1 MRRRIIILG
10 STVLLII
17 LVTLATPY
25 LAQAPPTSVSV
36 GACYGPITIY
46 PSDSLGNF
54 KSTFTTG
61 ETVYLTL
68 IDEQGCAQPVTVT
81 VTVKDP
87 TGTLTTLINNQYTL
101 PAGVK
106 TTLALF
112 KVSTANPSGQWI
124 IYVTIDGVNAA
135 PIAITPIAIN
145 INSQSLPLPLWLLV
159 TIIIVVVAAVL
170 GVLAVMRIMGG
181 RGRAKEEQTRVL
193 PAPIQQAPIT
203 APERERTKVGVVLY
217 RLRLPNGME
226 IPVSEPYRVF
236 GRETFERYG
245 LPKDALDFIT
255 REDRGGHFK
264 IYLRGT
270 KWFIEDLGST
280 NGTLLNGV
288 EIKGKGPQEL
298 KNGDTISPAGV
309 MNIVFRIEQVG

>member
-1 MRRRIIILG
+1 MRRRTIILG

-17 LVTLATPY
+17 LATLATPY
-25 LAQAPPTSVSV
+25 LAQAPPPTSPPTSVSV

-46 PSDSLGNF
+46 PSDSLGNL
-54 KSTFTTG
+54 KTTFTTG
-61 ETVYLTL
+61 ETVYLSL
-68 IDEQGCAQPVTVT
+68 IDEYGCARPVTVI
-81 VTVKDP
+81 VNVKDP

-101 PAGVK
+101 PAGVRL
-106 TTLALF
+106 TLPLF
-112 KVSTANPSGQWI
+112 KVTTANPSGRWI

-135 PIAITPIAIN
+135 PIAIN
-145 INSQSLPLPLWLLV
+145 INSELLPLPLWLLA

-170 GVLAVMRIMGG
+170 GVLAVMHIMGG
-181 RGRAKEEQTRVL
+181 RGRAKEERTRVL

-217 RLRLPNGME
+217 KLRLPNGME
-226 IPVSEPYRVF
+226 IPVSEPHRVF
-236 GRETFERYG
+236 GRETFEKYG

-298 KNGDTISPAGV
+298 KNGDVISPAGV

>member
-1 MRRRIIILG
+1 MRGRIIILG

-54 KSTFTTG
+54 KKTFTTG

-68 IDEQGCAQPVTVT
+68 IDEQGCARPVTVT

-87 TGTLTTLINNQYTL
+87 TGTLTTLINNQYPL

-112 KVSTANPSGQWI
+112 KVTTANPSGQWV

-135 PIAITPIAIN
+135 PIAIN
-145 INSQSLPLPLWLLV
+145 INSELLPLPLWLLA

-170 GVLAVMRIMGG
+170 GVLAVMRIMGS

-226 IPVSEPYRVF
+226 IPVSEPHRVF

>member
-1 MRRRIIILG
+1 MRGRTIVLG

-135 PIAITPIAIN
+135 PIAIN
-145 INSQSLPLPLWLLV
+145 INSQSLPLPLWLLA
-159 TIIIVVVAAVL
+159 TIIITVVAAVL

>member
-1 MRRRIIILG
+1 MRGRTIILG

-87 TGTLTTLINNQYTL
+87 TGTLTTLINNQYPL

-135 PIAITPIAIN
+135 PIAIN
-145 INSQSLPLPLWLLV
+145 INSQSLPLPLWLLA

-170 GVLAVMRIMGG
+170 GVLAVMRIMGGKGIGG